1 MGLGMSIGMGFGLA
15 AAPSPSTG
23 KRQAE
28 DNGSSGTVST
38 AISGSFLTLGRPGG
52 SLDSGYN
59 GNGRIPA
66 HPVGCCLEALL
77 SFFLEIGEH
86 CEGQEEGGDDSAPWV
101 SFVSSAMINVVMSA
115 SAVLI
120 GGLALDSSLLDF
132 RKATPSKGAVGDR
145 LVLLMEGY
153 LAGGASIVSGRC
165 ALYVALILTEP
176 YRSNDCSSFMHPF
189 PSYLGETSSDLKLIL
204 RALHEYPLLA
214 PAPLGPSEVL
224 FLAFFLTQVR
234 QRSEVSLSLS
244 HSLTLYLSLRHSTFL
259 TRSNVQWI
267 KSNCPPNTTP
277 VL

>member
-15 AAPSPSTG
+15 TSPPSTTG

-38 AISGSFLTLGRPGG
+38 ALSGSFLTLGRPGG

-86 CEGQEEGGDDSAPWV
+86 CEAQGQGGDDSAPWV

-145 LVLLMEGY
+145 LFLLMEGY
-153 LAGGASIVSGRC
+153 LAGGAST
-165 ALYVALILTEP
+165 VAGKSTRDVTLT
-176 YRSNDCSSFMHPF
+176 
-189 PSYLGETSSDLKLIL
+189 
-204 RALHEYPLLA
+204 
-214 PAPLGPSEVL
+214 
-224 FLAFFLTQVR
+224 
-234 QRSEVSLSLS
+234 
-244 HSLTLYLSLRHSTFL
+244 
-259 TRSNVQWI
+259 
-267 KSNCPPNTTP
+267 
-277 VL
+277 

>member
-15 AAPSPSTG
+15 ASPPPTTG

-38 AISGSFLTLGRPGG
+38 ALSGSFLTLGRPGG

-86 CEGQEEGGDDSAPWV
+86 LEGQGEGQGGDDSAPWV

-153 LAGGASIVSGRC
+153 LAGGASTVAGKC
-165 ALYVALILTEP
+165 MCNVALT
-176 YRSNDCSSFMHPF
+176 
-189 PSYLGETSSDLKLIL
+189 
-204 RALHEYPLLA
+204 
-214 PAPLGPSEVL
+214 
-224 FLAFFLTQVR
+224 
-234 QRSEVSLSLS
+234 
-244 HSLTLYLSLRHSTFL
+244 
-259 TRSNVQWI
+259 
-267 KSNCPPNTTP
+267 
-277 VL
+277 